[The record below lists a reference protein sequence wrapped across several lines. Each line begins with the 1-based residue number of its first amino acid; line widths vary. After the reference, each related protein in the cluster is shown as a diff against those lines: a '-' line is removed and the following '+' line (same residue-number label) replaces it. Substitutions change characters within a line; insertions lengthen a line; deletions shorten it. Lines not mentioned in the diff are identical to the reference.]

1 MAEISS
7 ELVYEI
13 LKKIQED
20 TAAHKLGLVEVKS
33 ELQALRGHMLAMQQ
47 DIHNL
52 YMSRSRDELRLDRIE
67 RRLELV
73 EPATA

>member
-20 TAAHKLGLVEVKS
+20 TAAHKLALAEFKS
-33 ELQALRGHMLAMQQ
+33 ELQAVRAHMLAMQQ

-52 YMSRSRDELRLDRIE
+52 YMARSRDELRLDRIE

>member
-20 TAAHKLGLVEVKS
+20 TAAHKLGLAEIKS
-33 ELQALRGHMLAMQQ
+33 ELQAVRGHMLAMQQ

-67 RRLELV
+67 RRLELA

>member
-1 MAEISS
+1 
-7 ELVYEI
+7 VYEI

-20 TAAHKLGLVEVKS
+20 TAAHKLALIEFKS
-33 ELQALRGHMLAMQQ
+33 ELQAVRGHMLAMQQ

-67 RRLELV
+67 RRLELA